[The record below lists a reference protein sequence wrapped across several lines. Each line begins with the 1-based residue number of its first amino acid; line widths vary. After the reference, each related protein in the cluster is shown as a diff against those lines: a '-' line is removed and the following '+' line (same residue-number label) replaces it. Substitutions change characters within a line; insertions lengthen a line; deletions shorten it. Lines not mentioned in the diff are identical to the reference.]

1 VQVGDPFTE
10 KLLLEACLELM
21 AEDAIVAIQDMGAA
35 GLTSSSVEMAARGG
49 LGIALN
55 IDKVPMRETG
65 MTTYEVML
73 SESQERMLLIVKP
86 GAEKIAE
93 RIFAKWELDCADI
106 GEVTTTGRLVV
117 SKDGKVE
124 IDIPVAPLVDQS
136 PLYRRPHVPSP
147 KRPEIKAANTK
158 VVEPIAAL
166 RKLMG
171 CPDLASK
178 RWIWDQYD
186 HLVGNDTIQTPGGDA
201 AVVRVR
207 DTRKAL
213 ALVVDCTPRY
223 CVADPKTGGAQAVV
237 ETWRNL
243 TAVGAEPI
251 AITDNLNFGNPQRPE
266 IMGQIVGCIEG
277 MGEACR
283 ALDYPVISGN
293 VSLYNET
300 NGQGILPTPVVGGVG
315 LLDEY
320 TQTVGIGLKEPGRAL
335 VLLGET
341 KGWLGASLYLRE
353 IAGWEEGAPPPIDLK
368 RERKT
373 GDLVRSL
380 IRSGKVSACH
390 DLSDGGLLV
399 AVAEMALAG
408 GIGATLEAAPEG
420 TPAHGWWFGED
431 QARYVIA
438 TSDPGGVLGAAK
450 AAGVP
455 ARTIGETVSGSLTL
469 AGGGAISLDDLKAI
483 HKGWLPKYMS

>member
-1 VQVGDPFTE
+1 
-10 KLLLEACLELM
+10 
-21 AEDAIVAIQDMGAA
+21 
-35 GLTSSSVEMAARGG
+35 
-49 LGIALN
+49 
-55 IDKVPMRETG
+55 
-65 MTTYEVML
+65 
-73 SESQERMLLIVKP
+73 
-86 GAEKIAE
+86 
-93 RIFAKWELDCADI
+93 
-106 GEVTTTGRLVV
+106 
-117 SKDGKVE
+117 
-124 IDIPVAPLVDQS
+124 
-136 PLYRRPHVPSP
+136 VPSP

-213 ALVVDCTPRY
+213 AMVVDCTPRY